1 MEKAV
6 IINKEKCIGCGKCV
20 KDCVGGKLKMT
31 EGKAEFMF
39 SHCIECGHC
48 FAICPA
54 GAVSMANYPDAA
66 EEKAVSMTEID
77 SETLLAAMKSRR
89 TIRQFTSEAVSDED
103 IAKILEAG
111 RYCPTGTNA
120 QDFTFTVLRSKKDEA
135 EKEAVKLFRT
145 AQKAATPFSSY
156 IKYFDIDDKF
166 FFKNAPV
173 VILVTSKGSTSG
185 CLASSYMELMAY
197 SLGLG
202 VLYSG
207 FFVAAV
213 KFSKKLSSILGLE
226 KGGKLVTC
234 LVIGHPDV
242 EYERIPPRKE
252 AKVKWL

>member
-20 KDCVGGKLKMT
+20 KDCVGGKIKMT
-31 EGKAEFMF
+31 DGKAEFAF
-39 SHCIECGHC
+39 SRCIECGHC
-48 FAICPA
+48 FAICPV
-54 GAVSMANYPDAA
+54 GAVSMANYSEVK
-66 EEKAVSMTEID
+66 EEKVVSMTEID
-77 SETLLAAMKSRR
+77 SDTLLAAMKSRR

-120 QDFTFTVLRSKKDEA
+120 QDFTFTVLRNKKDEA
-135 EKEAVKLFRT
+135 EREAVKFFRT

-156 IKYFDIDDKF
+156 IKYFDLDDKF

-173 VILVTSKGSTSG
+173 VILVTSKGNTSG

-213 KFSKKLSSILGLE
+213 KFNKKLSSMLSLE
-226 KGGKLVTC
+226 KGSKLVTC

-242 EYERIPPRKE
+242 SYERIPPRKE